1 MNDPETIVTLTG
13 NYIKTKN
20 GYKRVKKVIK
30 PIKYTSRPKF
40 TPKPLIPSASD
51 I

>member
-20 GYKRVKKVIK
+20 GYKRVKKNVSK
-30 PIKYTSRPKF
+30 PI
-40 TPKPLIPSASD
+40 
-51 I
+51 